1 MSNLTSKLALVS
13 VVCGS
18 LVLTACQ
25 TPDLGQKDPEKAT
38 KVRTQLAVEYLKN
51 GDLDSAKRA
60 LDQAL
65 ETNPRDS
72 QANMMMG
79 VLLQQEGSK
88 PNLEKAEGYFKR
100 AI

>member
-38 KVRTQLAVEYLKN
+38 KVRTQLAVEYLKTVIWIQPN
-51 GDLDSAKRA
+51 VRWI
-60 LDQAL
+60 
-65 ETNPRDS
+65 RHW
-72 QANMMMG
+72 
-79 VLLQQEGSK
+79 K
-88 PNLEKAEGYFKR
+88 PIRVIRKQ
-100 AI
+100 I